1 MSVVLLSCSSK
12 VKFLLLVTPGDSAGF
27 RKEPKIK
34 DFLRVH
40 WLQVPPSQ
48 SWVTKWVTTKIGAR
62 KRPPFLAFLSDKPAP
77 KRKVGGSNPPGNA
90 T

>member
-1 MSVVLLSCSSK
+1 MITCKAIKAAAFAHHEIVLLVILC
-12 VKFLLLVTPGDSAGF
+12 

-77 KRKVGGSNPPGNA
+77 KR
-90 T
+90 